1 MTARSMMSTF
11 QTARLSLALVRETD
25 RENLIAL
32 ERDSE
37 VMRFL
42 NGGRPTP
49 DDGEAEGASFLTP
62 RGGEDYVWAARET
75 RSGAFVGWFS
85 LRLVQEGVAELGYRL
100 RRDAWG
106 RGFAS
111 EGARALVAKGF
122 AEMGL
127 ERIVATA
134 MTVHAASRRVLE
146 KAGLAYARTVYPDWP
161 DAFPGS
167 ELGDVEYEVARDEW
181 EARLSRTA
189 DRSLI
194 RPD

>member
-1 MTARSMMSTF
+1 MMSTSF
-11 QTARLSLALVRETD
+11 ETARLSLSLVRETD

-85 LRLVQEGVAELGYRL
+85 LRVVQEGVAELGYRL

-134 MTVHAASRRVLE
+134 MTVHGASRRVLE

-161 DAFPGS
+161 DSFPGS

-181 EARLSRTA
+181 EARLSRAA
-189 DRSLI
+189 DPGLI